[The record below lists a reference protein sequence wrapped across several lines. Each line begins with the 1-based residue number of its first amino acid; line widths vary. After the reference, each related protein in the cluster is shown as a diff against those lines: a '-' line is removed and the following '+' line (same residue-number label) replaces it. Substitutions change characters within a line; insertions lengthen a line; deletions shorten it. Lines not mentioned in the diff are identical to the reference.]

1 MSVAGLQGLWNGVWP
16 WYVPE
21 DQGLSDILGYLLQ
34 GCLLPAYRV
43 CGMERGTGMFQR
55 IKDYLSGGIDK
66 QKPRMF
72 HSASKE
78 LMNELLALKVCL
90 I

>member
-1 MSVAGLQGLWNGVWP
+1 
-16 WYVPE
+16 
-21 DQGLSDILGYLLQ
+21 
-34 GCLLPAYRV
+34 
-43 CGMERGTGMFQR
+43 MERGPGMFQR

-72 HSASKE
+72 DSASKE

-90 I
+90 IQ